1 MKQYS
6 LWISLLAVAMI
17 FSSCDLVGDIFQAGF
32 YAAFIVIGIV
42 VIIIIWLFSKFRRRR

>member
-6 LWISLLAVAMI
+6 LLALLMVAMA
-17 FSSCDLVGDIFQAGF
+17 FSSCELVGDIFQAGF
-32 YAAFIVIGIV
+32 YTALILIAIV